1 MTYPELRDKVVL
13 ITGGTKGIG
22 RGIAERFEAD
32 GSRIVVCS
40 RNPVDDLPS
49 TWRYHSVDLR
59 NGEDAWKL
67 IDDVVA
73 EFGRIDVLVNN
84 AGGSPPA
91 DSTTSSP
98 RFTERIVALNLFSA
112 IYCAQR
118 ANYHMQQR
126 DGGAIVNIGSVV
138 ALRPAPT
145 TAAYGAAKGGLL
157 NYTNTVAQEW
167 APKVRVNMVTSGLVY
182 TSEAHVHYGDAD
194 NVARIESTIPMGR
207 MAVPSDIANAV
218 AFLASDAAS
227 YVAGANIVLHGGGDR
242 PAYLGAD

>member
-1 MTYPELRDKVVL
+1 VTYPELRDKVVL

-22 RGIAERFEAD
+22 RGIGERLEAD
-32 GSRIVVCS
+32 GSRIVVCA
-40 RNPVDDLPS
+40 RTPVDDLPTS
-49 TWRYHSVDLR
+49 WTFHSVDLR

-67 IDDVVA
+67 VDDVVA

-91 DSTTSSP
+91 DSTSASP

-118 ANYHMQQR
+118 ANHHMQLG

-145 TAAYGAAKGGLL
+145 TAAYGAAKAGLL

-182 TSEAHVHYGDAD
+182 TSQAHVHYGDAD
-194 NVARIESTIPMGR
+194 NVARIESTIPMGAKR
-207 MAVPSDIANAV
+207 HRERLCL
-218 AFLASDAAS
+218 F
-227 YVAGANIVLHGGGDR
+227 GK
-242 PAYLGAD
+242 